1 MSRFESFHPLVIF
14 LYYVIVLFVTM
25 FTNHPIV
32 LLCALTGGIAFSG
45 TLSTGRQLLSDI
57 GFYLLLFI
65 LLSLANPLF
74 THNGETVLFFMNDNP
89 VTKEAFVYGE
99 FIAIMI
105 IAVIFWSKCLNQV
118 MTTDKVL
125 FLFGR
130 VVPKLSLILAM
141 ALRFIPLFKRQAII
155 INNSQ
160 KTMGLYAADNIPDKV
175 KGTVRVFDS
184 LIGWSIENSLETADS
199 MKARGYGLPERSAF
213 SIFSMHRSDLM
224 MFGLMASFLLLFF
237 TGKHAGLLIFQYY
250 PTLGQIYYSGWS
262 VGLYALTALFM
273 FFPSIIEIMEKI
285 KWKYL
290 ESKI

>member
-175 KGTVRVFDS
+175 KGTVRHS
-184 LIGWSIENSLETADS
+184 
-199 MKARGYGLPERSAF
+199 
-213 SIFSMHRSDLM
+213 
-224 MFGLMASFLLLFF
+224 
-237 TGKHAGLLIFQYY
+237 
-250 PTLGQIYYSGWS
+250 
-262 VGLYALTALFM
+262 
-273 FFPSIIEIMEKI
+273 
-285 KWKYL
+285 
-290 ESKI
+290 

>member
-1 MSRFESFHPLVIF
+1 MGRFESLHPLVIF

-57 GFYLLLFI
+57 GVYLLLFI

-89 VTKEAFVYGE
+89 ITKEALIYGE
-99 FIAIMI
+99 FIAVML
-105 IAVIFWSKCLNQV
+105 IAVIFWSKCLSQI
-118 MTTDKVL
+118 MTTDKVI

-130 VVPKLSLILAM
+130 VVPKLSLILTM
-141 ALRFIPLFKRQAII
+141 ALRFIPLFKRQTIV

-160 KTMGLYAADNIPDKV
+160 KTMGLYAADNIPDKIRGV
-175 KGTVRVFDS
+175 VRVFDS
-184 LIGWSIENSLETADS
+184 LIGWSIENSLETAEA
-199 MKARGYGLPERSAF
+199 MKARGYGLPDRSAF
-213 SIFSMHRSDLM
+213 SIFSIRRSDLM
-224 MFGLMASFLLLFF
+224 MFGFMALFLLLFF
-237 TGKHAGLLIFQYY
+237 AGKGAGLLIFQYY
-250 PTLGQIYYSGWS
+250 PTLGQINYSGEA
-262 VGLYALTALFM
+262 VGFYALTALFM
-273 FFPSIIEIMEKI
+273 FFPSIIEIMEKL

>member
-1 MSRFESFHPLVIF
+1 MGRFESLHPLVIF

-57 GFYLLLFI
+57 GVYLLLFI

-89 VTKEAFVYGE
+89 ITKEALIYGE
-99 FIAIMI
+99 FIAVML
-105 IAVIFWSKCLNQV
+105 IAVIFWSKCLSQI
-118 MTTDKVL
+118 MTTDKVI

-130 VVPKLSLILAM
+130 VVPKLSLILTM
-141 ALRFIPLFKRQAII
+141 ALRFIPLFKRQTIV

-160 KTMGLYAADNIPDKV
+160 KTMGLYAADNIPDQIRGV
-175 KGTVRVFDS
+175 VRVFDS
-184 LIGWSIENSLETADS
+184 LIGWSIENSLETAEA
-199 MKARGYGLPERSAF
+199 MKARGYGLPDRSAF
-213 SIFSMHRSDLM
+213 SIFSIRRSDLM
-224 MFGLMASFLLLFF
+224 MFGFMALFLLLFF
-237 TGKHAGLLIFQYY
+237 AGKGAGLLIFQYY
-250 PTLGQIYYSGWS
+250 PTLGQINYSGEA

-273 FFPSIIEIMEKI
+273 FFPSIIEIMEKL